1 LCESWNEAL
10 DVLQGVVTADVP
22 VPLRRYGTT
31 ITDDDLA
38 PIPDVDL
45 PPGLPAWMGALD
57 AWAARTGTDAQT
69 KRATITVS
77 VPTRFR
83 TWPAP

>member
-1 LCESWNEAL
+1 M
-10 DVLQGVVTADVP
+10 
-22 VPLRRYGTT
+22 PLRHYGST

-38 PIPDVDL
+38 PIPEIDL

-57 AWAARTGTDAQT
+57 AWATRTGTDAQK
-69 KRATITVS
+69 KRATITVT

-83 TWPAP
+83 TWPVP